1 MLKRKHVFVSL
12 MLIVAGVFIFSGL
25 ALADDA
31 GKINI
36 NTATVEELTMLS
48 GIGDAYAQRIVEYRE
63 VNGPFT
69 SIEQIKEVKGIGEK
83 TFEKIKDQ
91 ITIGTPTN

>member
-1 MLKRKHVFVSL
+1 MLQRKRVVVSL
-12 MLIVAGVFIFSGL
+12 MVIVAGLFIFSGL

-31 GKINI
+31 AKINI
-36 NTATVEELTMLS
+36 NTATVAELTTLK

-63 VNGPFT
+63 ANGPFT

-83 TFEKIKDQ
+83 TFESIKDQ
-91 ITIGTPTN
+91 ITVGETGE